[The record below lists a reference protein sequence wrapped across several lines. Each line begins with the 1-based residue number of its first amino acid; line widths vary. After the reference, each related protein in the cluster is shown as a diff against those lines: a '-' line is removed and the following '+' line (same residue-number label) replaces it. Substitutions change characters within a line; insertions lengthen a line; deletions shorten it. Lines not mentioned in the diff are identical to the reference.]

1 MQPSVAASF
10 RRWAKLERRALPPP
24 SALLSRMRSSALQRR
39 VLRSAASRL
48 LVCTLKCRPQ
58 SPSARSS
65 EPPSHAPLSDKP
77 EPRTGILLRLPSP
90 APLETAASSMHSVP
104 PAIASNTRRPPAE
117 ISGGMVPLSD
127 RNNAAHE
134 LDSSLIGEWYHRHFA
149 PDATHARRRAVCTV
163 CITLHCCGQFA
174 LLACPA
180 FSGRKYQYDD
190 RAPIAAGA

>member
-134 LDSSLIGEWYHRHFA
+134 LDSSLIITHRRMVSSSLR
-149 PDATHARRRAVCTV
+149 PRCHARSEASSMYGVHNAALLWAVC
-163 CITLHCCGQFA
+163 
-174 LLACPA
+174 
-180 FSGRKYQYDD
+180 
-190 RAPIAAGA
+190 AAGMSGVLRTQVPV

>member
-117 ISGGMVPLSD
+117 ISGGIGPQLSD

-134 LDSSLIGEWYHRHFA
+134 LDTVPSLSVLTIHHHSSENGIIVTSPSLPRTLGGE
-149 PDATHARRRAVCTV
+149 
-163 CITLHCCGQFA
+163 
-174 LLACPA
+174 
-180 FSGRKYQYDD
+180 QYV
-190 RAPIAAGA
+190 RCA